1 MKTDIQVAPVRSLL
15 FDAASEFEELE
26 AVRIKLRAQK
36 ESLVETLGECA
47 EIAAAVTR
55 IGTEVL
61 EADQTAIMVR
71 CNNAVKGVDQAVDE
85 YQRGDEEMV
94 LNAQH
99 AAASLP
105 GNYQPARDWDNYRAR
120 AVQ

>member
-15 FDAASEFEELE
+15 FDAASDFDELE
-26 AVRIKLRAQK
+26 AVRTKLRSQK
-36 ESLVETLGECA
+36 DALVEALGKCA
-47 EIAAAVTR
+47 DIAAAVTR
-55 IGTEVL
+55 IGMEIL

-71 CNNAVKGVDQAVDE
+71 CNNAVKGVDQAVNE
-85 YQRGDEEMV
+85 YQRGDETMV

-105 GNYQPARDWDNYRAR
+105 GSYRPARDWDNYHSR